1 MANVTRADVISSFES
16 LFSDQNII
24 PEDLEYCWFED
35 ALNEYEM
42 EIATVEY
49 DADAHEF
56 TGTLPAGAKITLAY
70 LMKIRY
76 CERELSRVN
85 KINNL
90 YTKDVQL
97 NGNGDTKKYTAS
109 ELNIELARAKDFVN
123 KQKVSYFVN

>member
-1 MANVTRADVISSFES
+1 MANVTRADVISSFEG
-16 LFSDQNII
+16 LFADQHVI
-24 PEDLEYCWFED
+24 PEELEISWFND
-35 ALNEYEM
+35 ALNEFEM
-42 EIATVEY
+42 EIAPVEY
-49 DADAHEF
+49 DDEACAFTDA
-56 TGTLPAGAKITLAY
+56 LPVGVKITLAY

-97 NGNGDTKKYTAS
+97 NGNGDTKKYTAM
-109 ELNIELARAKDFVN
+109 ELSDELGRAKDFVN